1 MRGLI
6 SSWVSEFGHE
16 SGFAAVRQ
24 LKDSLSAQGL
34 QFPSSVARGGAS
46 SAPQSSSQ
54 REMDDLKRAI
64 ELSLQE
70 QPKTTPPS
78 SSLYPSVGGV
88 ASQQNTWSTP
98 KPNVS
103 EKKMLKWT
111 SIALSIPPSL
121 PHPPSPRSSLPP
133 SLVLPPPVHP
143 SLLLLPLSV
152 PPSLVPLSALC
163 DSLLSLRPSL
173 CPL

>member
-34 QFPSSVARGGAS
+34 QFPSTVARGGAS

-103 EKKMLKWT
+103 E
-111 SIALSIPPSL
+111 
-121 PHPPSPRSSLPP
+121 
-133 SLVLPPPVHP
+133 
-143 SLLLLPLSV
+143 PL
-152 PPSLVPLSALC
+152 
-163 DSLLSLRPSL
+163 
-173 CPL
+173 

>member
-34 QFPSSVARGGAS
+34 QFPSSVVRGGAS

-78 SSLYPSVGGV
+78 SSLYPIVGGV

-133 SLVLPPPVHP
+133 PTS
-143 SLLLLPLSV
+143 PL
-152 PPSLVPLSALC
+152 C
-163 DSLLSLRPSL
+163 PSL